1 MIYAVVRFVY
11 DFLSGAGRAQ
21 TAPSCNEVTVTLKV
35 TVTCINNRQA
45 AARQPKPL
53 TQKRLAEGCPAG
65 CLHPPAFVL
74 MPLRAFYDL
83 ELPRWQVHRYP
94 RQQVLMPSRAFY
106 DLEQL
111 GIG

>member
-1 MIYAVVRFVY
+1 MPLRAFYDMERSSSFSARTTILFGLPLMIYAVVRFVY

-65 CLHPPAFVL
+65 CLHPPAC
-74 MPLRAFYDL
+74 
-83 ELPRWQVHRYP
+83 
-94 RQQVLMPSRAFY
+94 VLMPSRAFY
-106 DLEQL
+106 DLEQS
-111 GIG
+111 